1 MLKNEEPS
9 LIDSFGRVVRKLR
22 LSVVDKCNFRC
33 SFCMP
38 DQPEWLP
45 NDKVLTIDEISR
57 LVTVLTGFGVD
68 RIRVTGGEPLVRKD
82 IVNLVSKLSEIKG
95 IHGLGMTT
103 NGYFLAEKARQAKG
117 SWASIR
123 DC

>member
-1 MLKNEEPS
+1 MKKKNQV

-45 NDKVLTIDEISR
+45 NDKVLTLNEISR
-57 LVTVLTGFGVD
+57 LVTILTGFGVD
-68 RIRVTGGEPLVRKD
+68 RIRVTGGEPLIRKD
-82 IVNLVSKLSEIKG
+82 IVNLVSKLSEIPG
-95 IHGLGMTT
+95 VHALGMTT
-103 NGYFLAEKARQAKG
+103 NGYFLAEKASQAKR
-117 SWASIR
+117 SRTSFC